1 TQYNY
6 QTGLY
11 LQDQI
16 RLDRLSLLL
25 GGRYDWSRTHTGT
38 DNLANGSHSSSALAA
53 EAFTGRVGAIY
64 NFDNGVAPYASY
76 SESFEPQTGT
86 GWNNTPFKPTEGKQ
100 YEVGVKYQPPGSATL
115 LTLAAFDIRR
125 KNLPT
130 TDPDPTHMCGVSRCS
145 IQAGEVRTRGIELE
159 AKTEPLRGL
168 SLIAAYSYLDNEY
181 EKAYPNTTGLDLKG
195 KKPVA
200 VPAHQA
206 SAWARYQLQEGPLAG
221 LGMGAGVR
229 YIGSSYANETNT
241 LKVPSVT
248 LVDMMLDYDLGRA
261 SPALKGM
268 QVALNVSNLFDKE
281 YIGSCLSDSWCWY
294 GYQRSIKASLRYR
307 W

>member
-1 TQYNY
+1 M
-6 QTGLY
+6 
-11 LQDQI
+11 
-16 RLDRLSLLL
+16 
-25 GGRYDWSRTHTGT
+25 
-38 DNLANGSHSSSALAA
+38 
-53 EAFTGRVGAIY
+53 
-64 NFDNGVAPYASY
+64 APYASY
-76 SESFEPQTGT
+76 AESFEPQTGT

-159 AKTEPLRGL
+159 AKTKPLRGL

-181 EKAYPNTTGLDLKG
+181 EKAYPNTTGLDLRG

-206 SAWARYQLQEGPLAG
+206 SAWARYQLQEARWPKPGHG
-221 LGMGAGVR
+221 RGVR

-241 LKVPSVT
+241 LKGAIGDAGGHDARLRPGPGQPRTQGHAGGVELPTCST
-248 LVDMMLDYDLGRA
+248 
-261 SPALKGM
+261 
-268 QVALNVSNLFDKE
+268 KE